1 MSELRIQG
9 KTVLLTGARGGI
21 GRALTA
27 AFLEAGARTVI
38 AADRSPA
45 PAPSDAR
52 VLPSVIDVASA
63 SSVAAAAERHGE
75 VDILVNN
82 AGVNGNLGIFED
94 GAAEWARREIEVNY
108 LGSLNMLRAFAPA
121 MRARRSG
128 AVVQLLS
135 FVALAN
141 MPVMGSYSASKAAA
155 RSLTQAARAELA
167 PFGIAVLGV
176 FPRMVDTAMTAH
188 LPMAK
193 TSPQDVAGAVIA
205 AIGSGTD
212 ETYPG
217 NAEAAHA
224 AFAADP
230 LAIERENGS
239 RLPAASRAL
248 LEAA

>member
-1 MSELRIQG
+1 MSESRIAG

-38 AADRSPA
+38 AADRSAEPA
-45 PAPSDAR
+45 PRDAR
-52 VLPSVIDVASA
+52 VAPCVIDVASEA
-63 SSVAAAAERHGE
+63 SVAAAAQRHGD

-82 AGVNGNLGIFED
+82 AGVNGNRGIFED
-94 GAAEWARREIEVNY
+94 GAAEWARREMEVNY

-121 MRARRSG
+121 LRARRSG

-141 MPVMGSYSASKAAA
+141 IPSMGSYSASKAAA
-155 RSLTQAARAELA
+155 RSLAQAARAELA
-167 PFGIAVLGV
+167 PFGVAVLGV
-176 FPRMVDTAMTAH
+176 FPRMVDTVMTAH

-193 TSPQDVAGAVIA
+193 TSPEEVARAVIA
-205 AIGSGTD
+205 AIENGSD

-217 NAEAAHA
+217 NAEASHA
-224 AFAADP
+224 AFVADP

-248 LEAA
+248 LDAA